1 MRHWLRITF
10 SFGLILLTAGF
21 LPKITFETAQVT
33 LKTASQDI
41 FFTVEIADTSA
52 KRSKGL
58 MKREVLAIDHGMLF
72 VFEEEKMLSFWMKD
86 TPLPLD
92 IIFFDRDGEYVSH
105 YAGAVPYSEES
116 IRSVAPAQYALEVNA
131 GLTEEKQIGEGSL
144 LVLPEGIR

>member
-1 MRHWLRITF
+1 MRHWLRITI
-10 SFGLILLTAGF
+10 SFGLILVTAGF
-21 LPKITFETAQVT
+21 LPKTTFETAQVT
-33 LKTASQDI
+33 IKTVSQDI
-41 FFTVEIADTSA
+41 PFTVEIADTSA
-52 KRSKGL
+52 KRRKGL

-92 IIFFDRDGEYVSH
+92 IIFFGRDGQYVSH
-105 YAGAVPYSEES
+105 HAGAVPYSEES

-131 GLTEEKQIGEGSL
+131 GLVEEKQIGAGSL

>member
-52 KRSKGL
+52 KRRKGL